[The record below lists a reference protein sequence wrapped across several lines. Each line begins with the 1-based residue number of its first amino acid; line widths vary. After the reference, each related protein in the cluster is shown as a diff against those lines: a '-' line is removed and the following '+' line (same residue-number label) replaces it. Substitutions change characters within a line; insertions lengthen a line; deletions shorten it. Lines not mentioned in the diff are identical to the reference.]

1 MTSTQTKPAGNGV
14 DVPRVSAQ
22 RSRWTLVAV
31 ALATFMT
38 YLDNNIVNVAI
49 PVIERDLHLTTSG
62 LEWVVSSYILVF
74 ASLLL
79 AGGRLAD
86 VWGRKRLFLI
96 GLSVFTAASLAAGLA
111 GNVDVL
117 VISRAVQGLGAA
129 LVTPTTLAIISATFA
144 NPRQRAAAVGIWSGV
159 SALAL
164 AVGPLLGG
172 VLSQYLSWGWIFFVN
187 VPVGLATLA
196 LGAVAIRE
204 SRDSAGP
211 RRLDLPGVITSAG
224 ALFALTFALIEG
236 HDRGWTSPVILSSFA
251 VAAVLGVVFV
261 RLELRV
267 SQPMVSL
274 SLFRKRVFSGGL
286 IALMMWGFG
295 LFGIYFFTSL
305 YLQGVLGFSP
315 TKAGA
320 AFVPMALL
328 MAAGSVISER
338 VSHRLGAYRV
348 VGAAMLLMAA
358 GVASVSLLGAD
369 ADFASLMPSFA
380 VIGIGG
386 GLTVPLTAS
395 VLDAMPREEAGVAS
409 GIFNASREVSGLLGI
424 TVIGAVLTARQSVLL
439 SAGQSP
445 VDAFLGGYRAGLLLA
460 AALVALGGVAAYIG
474 LRRRTAGRHAYTNA
488 PAAEAFS
495 VPGPE
500 ADTAPA
506 AAGVKVETSVVENIV
521 RFESHTVIQG
531 PVSGVFERLADLPGY
546 GGWMHRSGLFRR
558 CSLTSEVPI
567 RRGTT
572 YVDSTRMGTFDGE
585 VTEFVPPTRIAFR
598 ETLHWFG
605 SPMTQARPEYTL
617 EGDETTTIVH
627 HVAVG
632 ELYGWMRFMKPAAA
646 WMANRERTRTLN
658 SLKRSLESD

>member
-1 MTSTQTKPAGNGV
+1 M
-14 DVPRVSAQ
+14 
-22 RSRWTLVAV
+22 
-31 ALATFMT
+31 
-38 YLDNNIVNVAI
+38 
-49 PVIERDLHLTTSG
+49 
-62 LEWVVSSYILVF
+62 SSYILVF

-129 LVTPTTLAIISATFA
+129 LVTPTTLAIISATFT
-144 NPRQRAAAVGIWSGV
+144 NPRQRAVAVGIWSGV
-159 SALAL
+159 GALAL

-187 VPVGLATLA
+187 VPVGLATMA
-196 LGAVAIRE
+196 LGAAAIRE
-204 SRDSAGP
+204 SREGAGP
-211 RRLDLPGVITSAG
+211 DRLDLPGVITSAG

-236 HDRGWTSPVILSSFA
+236 HDRGWTSTVILSSFA

-267 SQPMVSL
+267 NQPMVSM
-274 SLFRKRVFSGGL
+274 SLFRERVFSGGL

-386 GLTVPLTAS
+386 GLTVPLTSS
-395 VLDAMPREEAGVAS
+395 VLEAMPRERGRCRVRDLQRLPRGGRAAGHHRHRRGADRAAVGPAVRRSVARGRLPGWVPGRPVAGRGVGGVGRCGRLHRS
-409 GIFNASREVSGLLGI
+409 AATHRRSSCIHESAGDKGLLGPR
-424 TVIGAVLTARQSVLL
+424 TEGGS
-439 SAGQSP
+439 SAGS
-445 VDAFLGGYRAGLLLA
+445 AGCLIA
-460 AALVALGGVAAYIG
+460 VA
-474 LRRRTAGRHAYTNA
+474 
-488 PAAEAFS
+488 E
-495 VPGPE
+495 
-500 ADTAPA
+500 
-506 AAGVKVETSVVENIV
+506 
-521 RFESHTVIQG
+521 
-531 PVSGVFERLADLPGY
+531 
-546 GGWMHRSGLFRR
+546 
-558 CSLTSEVPI
+558 
-567 RRGTT
+567 
-572 YVDSTRMGTFDGE
+572 
-585 VTEFVPPTRIAFR
+585 
-598 ETLHWFG
+598 
-605 SPMTQARPEYTL
+605 
-617 EGDETTTIVH
+617 
-627 HVAVG
+627 
-632 ELYGWMRFMKPAAA
+632 
-646 WMANRERTRTLN
+646 
-658 SLKRSLESD
+658 